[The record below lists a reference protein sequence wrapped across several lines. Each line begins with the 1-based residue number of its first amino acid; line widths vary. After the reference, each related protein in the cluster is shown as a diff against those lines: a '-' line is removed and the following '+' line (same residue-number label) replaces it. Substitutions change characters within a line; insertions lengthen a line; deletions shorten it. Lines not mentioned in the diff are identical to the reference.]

1 MPLQPDPPQESQP
14 AHIMHNPPQTR
25 KSLPRNFGNTQVL
38 QKGGEDSDV
47 DMDMDD
53 GDDRLVS
60 NPLTIQVHRICRLF
74 TARKTFPGGI
84 VFSRV
89 CMLIFC
95 PALLHFFPI
104 NI

>member
-60 NPLTIQVHRICRLF
+60 NPLTIQVRGICRVFFSLF
-74 TARKTFPGGI
+74 FFLSANGFIQHKQNKT
-84 VFSRV
+84 
-89 CMLIFC
+89 MM
-95 PALLHFFPI
+95 
-104 NI
+104 